1 MVSQKTR
8 KRWNVLP
15 PAPPEHFEAFRDY
28 PKLVAQLLYHRG
40 VRTLQAAEGFFT
52 PRLTAAPL
60 DGLPG
65 AGAGVTRLAKAIQ
78 NGERIAVYGDF
89 DADGVTSAALLTQAI
104 RGLGA
109 QVVPYIPDRV
119 AEGHGLN
126 LKGLQFLRDQGISL
140 VVTADCGVSN
150 AQEVATASDWGMD
163 VVIMDH
169 HSPPARLPPATAVID
184 PKLPNADPS
193 FAPLASVGVAFK
205 LAEALYAHFGKA
217 VDRSLLEFVALGTVA
232 DVAPLTGQ
240 NRALV
245 REGLA
250 SINRT
255 RHPGLQELMR
265 VAGLQP
271 GHVDTEAIGFAL
283 GPRLNAPGRIDH
295 ADASYLLLTARSADE
310 ARPCAE
316 RMDAAN
322 RERQRQTREIFER
335 AQRMV
340 GDGSSQPIIIVG
352 DPSFEPG
359 VMGLVA
365 SKLCDQFY
373 RPTVVYQNVVEETR
387 ASCRSILEFN
397 IIAALREHDGLF
409 TRYGGHAQAAGFT
422 LPTSRLPLFKE
433 RLLASAARLNSAAL
447 MPHITIDAQVSLER
461 LNGEVIRA
469 LQALAPHG
477 EGNPQPTFLAKGL
490 EVSDA
495 RQMGDQG
502 QHVRLKLRSGN
513 VTWSAVAFNTP
524 ESVQPMPKKIDAVFS
539 ITVDRFD
546 GREML
551 RLNIV
556 DMRPTTT

>member
-1 MVSQKTR
+1 MVSSVTR
-8 KRWNVLP
+8 KQWNVLP
-15 PAPPEHFEAFRDY
+15 LAPPHIFETFRDY
-28 PKLVAQLLYHRG
+28 PKLLAQLLYNRG
-40 VRTLQAAEGFFT
+40 IRTPHAAEEFFK
-52 PRLTAAPL
+52 PRSEEAAL
-60 DGLPG
+60 EGLPG
-65 AGAGVTRLAKAIQ
+65 AKAGVARIAKAIQ
-78 NGERIAVYGDF
+78 RGERVAIYGDF

-126 LKGLQFLRDQGISL
+126 LKGLQFLRDQGIAL

-163 VVIMDH
+163 VVITDH
-169 HSPPARLPPATAVID
+169 HSPPADLPRAAAVID
-184 PKLPNADPS
+184 PKLPGADPA
-193 FAPLASVGVAFK
+193 FAPLASVGVAFR
-205 LAEALYAHFGKA
+205 LAEALYAHLGKK
-217 VDRSLLEFVALGTVA
+217 VDRSMLELVALGTVA

-245 REGLA
+245 QEGLA
-250 SINRT
+250 SLNRT

-283 GPRLNAPGRIDH
+283 GPRINAPGRIDH

-310 ARPCAE
+310 ARPYAE

-322 RERQRQTREIFER
+322 RERQRQTKEIFQR
-335 AQRMV
+335 AQSLV
-340 GDGSSQPIIIVG
+340 GDGAGQPIIIVG
-352 DPSFEPG
+352 DSAFEPG
-359 VMGLVA
+359 VIGLVA
-365 SKLCDQFY
+365 SKLSDQFY
-373 RPTVVYQNVVEETR
+373 RPAIVYQNMAEETR
-387 ASCRSILEFN
+387 ASCRSIPEFD
-397 IIAALREHDGLF
+397 IIAALREQDGLF

-422 LPTSRLPLFKE
+422 LPTARLPLLRE
-433 RLLASAARLNSAAL
+433 RLLASAARLNLAQRA
-447 MPHITIDAQVSLER
+447 PHITIDAQISLER
-461 LNGEVIRA
+461 LAGETIRA
-469 LQALAPHG
+469 MHALAPHG

-502 QHVRLKLRSGN
+502 QHVRLKVKSGN
-513 VTWSAVAFNTP
+513 VIWSAVAFNAP
-524 ESVQPMPKKIDAVFS
+524 ASVQPMPKKIDAVFS
-539 ITVDRFD
+539 LTVDRFD

-556 DMRPTTT
+556 DMRPATT